1 MFTDRVKLRI
11 VAGSGGNG
19 LVSWRR
25 EPYIPKG
32 GPNGGNGGMGGSVY
46 IEADESSRSLDHL
59 TQKTVIR
66 AKNGTQGGKNR
77 RNGKRGPDYL
87 LRVPPGTLVKSGN
100 ECIDLDTPGKRHLL
114 CQGGKG
120 GLGNAFFKSSTHRA
134 PNKCTPG
141 KAGQMVE
148 FEFELKLIADIGLVG
163 MPNAGKTTLLSS
175 LSNKSFKSA
184 DYPFT
189 TLSPNLSDI
198 YYDDYQTLRIAD
210 IPGIVKNAHKNKGL
224 GLEFLRHIERCNS
237 LLFILD
243 ATSETLED
251 DFSMLMEEIRQYN
264 PEILKKPILA
274 LLNKS
279 DLCDE
284 INVSLSVE
292 TYTISAM
299 DGSGLETLKK
309 RIKAFI

>member
-11 VAGSGGNG
+11 VAGTGGNG

-32 GPNGGNGGMGGSVY
+32 GPSGGNGGMGGSVY
-46 IEADESSRSLDHL
+46 IEADISSRSLDHL
-59 TQKTVIR
+59 SHKKVIR
-66 AKNGTQGGKNR
+66 AKNGAQGGKNK
-77 RNGKRGPDYL
+77 RNGKRGTDYL
-87 LRVPPGTLVKSGN
+87 LRVPPGTLIKTQEGT
-100 ECIDLDTPGKRHLL
+100 IDLDTHGKRHLL

-141 KAGQMVE
+141 KVGQLKE

-175 LSNKSFKSA
+175 LSNKSFKSG

-198 YYDDYQTLRIAD
+198 LYDDYQTIRLAD
-210 IPGIVKNAHKNKGL
+210 IPGIVENAHLNKGL
-224 GLEFLRHIERCNS
+224 GLEFLRHIERCRG
-237 LLFILD
+237 LLFVLD
-243 ATSETLED
+243 ATSETLKD
-251 DFSMLMEEIRQYN
+251 DFSMLMEEIRLYN
-264 PEILKKPILA
+264 QEILKKPILA

-284 INVSLSVE
+284 IDISLPVE

-299 DGSGLETLKK
+299 DGSGLENLKIRLK
-309 RIKAFI
+309 EFI